1 MLHSEQYYEAFIQ
14 SKVYT
19 KLLDE
24 LGFTNDKVP
33 DGDSFSQDDGRCCQW
48 NRWGGYLT

>member
-1 MLHSEQYYEAFIQ
+1 M
-14 SKVYT
+14 

-33 DGDSFSQDDGRCCQW
+33 DGDSFSQDDGMYHD
-48 NRWGGYLT
+48 YLCYIL

>member
-1 MLHSEQYYEAFIQ
+1 M
-14 SKVYT
+14 

-33 DGDSFSQDDGRCCQW
+33 DGDSFSQDDGKYPILRFYC
-48 NRWGGYLT
+48 

>member
-1 MLHSEQYYEAFIQ
+1 M
-14 SKVYT
+14 

-33 DGDSFSQDDGRCCQW
+33 DGDSFSQDDGECQISPFC
-48 NRWGGYLT
+48 R